1 MRINTLMTLCVLC
14 LLGAVALPAV
24 SDATPSEAQLL
35 KSMEM
40 RLPALMDLKLS
51 GKVGENSKALVEA
64 RVELERADRQ
74 VVSAENADRKAHYKM
89 LAARLGVPVMAVQK
103 KRAEQIRSN
112 SPDGIW
118 IQSKTGAW
126 SRE

>member
-1 MRINTLMTLCVLC
+1 MSLIVLCVLS
-14 LLGAVALPAV
+14 AVSFPAV
-24 SDATPSEAQLL
+24 SHAAPSEAQLL
-35 KSMEM
+35 KSMEA
-40 RLPALMDLKLS
+40 RLPALMELKLS

-64 RVELERADRQ
+64 RKKLEDSELKI
-74 VVSAENADRKAHYKM
+74 VSEENADRMAHYHM
-89 LAARLGVPVMAVQK
+89 LAERLSVPVLVVQK

-112 SPDGIW
+112 SPRGIW